1 MWNWTE
7 MKDKTNERT
16 NWNKYE
22 GKKTSK
28 EERKSDEDASLNKSK
43 CTEQPKTDKDTNY
56 LIRRRFAN
64 VLTKPNQELERWFRT
79 KGKYYH

>member
-43 CTEQPKTDKDTNY
+43 
-56 LIRRRFAN
+56 
-64 VLTKPNQELERWFRT
+64 
-79 KGKYYH
+79 